1 MLTRRSLLKGA
12 LAAAPFALLFQRRP
26 AQAAGWGPLVRD
38 PDGILDLPAGFRYHI
53 IDQFKVG
60 NERQEMSDGY
70 LVPGNPDGMMCFELR
85 DGRLALMRNHELN
98 NLVDFAKTPY
108 KRGQSAPPQA
118 YRSSQIGGVTR
129 IVLDPDSY
137 ERISSNL
144 VLVGTSRN
152 CQGGWSPDGWLTA
165 EEPYLAP
172 GDVHGW
178 VFVCDPEASSVQSPR
193 RITSFGQ
200 MNHEAAWI
208 DPETM
213 ICYETED
220 ESDACFYRHVP
231 TSPSDPYTGR
241 LQALKVVGRNGFDF
255 NTASRTGESWDV
267 EWVDI
272 PAGSGDLRTRAQSV
286 GAATMTKGE
295 GLWVASGEVWF
306 NASKGGPAEKGQ
318 VFRLVHGQG
327 GGVLTLIA
335 QGTGDSQLENPDCMS
350 LTPWGDLFM
359 CEDGG
364 GSQYVRVLHRDGT
377 VSTFAKNAK
386 DNVEVAGVCFSP
398 DGRCMFLNLFG
409 AGITVAI
416 TGPFPTSEPPAPD
429 AGVPDAGPGS
439 PDAGGRPDAGPGP
452 GEPDARPG
460 NPGNPDA
467 GETDP
472 PPPGGCSTSDGAGT
486 LVGAALV
493 AGAAAVL
500 RAGRPEPTD
509 RSDE

>member
-12 LAAAPFALLFQRRP
+12 LAAAPFALLFKRRP
-26 AQAAGWGPLVRD
+26 AHAAGFGPLVRD
-38 PDGILDLPAGFRYHI
+38 PAGILDLPAGFRYHI
-53 IDQFKVG
+53 LDQFKVDG
-60 NERQEMSDGY
+60 DRQEMTDGY
-70 LVPGNPDGMMCFELR
+70 LVPGNPDGMMCFELA

-98 NLVDFAKTPY
+98 NLVDFSKTPY

-129 IVLDPDSY
+129 IVIDPVSY

-152 CQGGWSPDGWLTA
+152 CQGGWSPDGWLSA
-165 EEPYLAP
+165 EEPYLSP
-172 GDVHGW
+172 GDLHGW
-178 VFVCDPEASSVQSPR
+178 VFVCDPEASTVQAPR

-241 LQALKVVGRNGFDF
+241 LQAMKVVGRNGFDF
-255 NTASRTGESWDV
+255 NTASRTGESWQI
-267 EWVDI
+267 EWVDV
-272 PAGSGDLRTRAQSV
+272 PAGSGDLRDRAQSA

-306 NASKGGPAEKGQ
+306 NASRGGPGGPANGKGQ
-318 VFRLVHGQG
+318 VFRLVHDQG
-327 GGVLTLIA
+327 GGTLTLIA
-335 QGTGDSQLENPDCMS
+335 QGTGESELENPDCMS

-364 GSQYVRVLHRDGT
+364 GTQYVRILHRDGT
-377 VSTFAKNAK
+377 VSTFAKNAR
-386 DNVEVAGVCFSP
+386 DSVEVAGVCFSP
-398 DGRCMFLNLFG
+398 DGKCMFLNLFG

-416 TGPFPTSEPPAPD
+416 TGPFPTGDGPGQPD

-439 PDAGGRPDAGPGP
+439 PDAGRPDAGPGQ
-452 GEPDARPG
+452 PDAGPG

-467 GETDP
+467 GGGEP
-472 PPPGGCSTSDGAGT
+472 GEPGGCSTGGGTGT
-486 LVGAALV
+486 LVGAAVV

-500 RAGRPEPTD
+500 RAGRTD
-509 RSDE
+509 TSAE